1 MRKLIILLSLAI
13 TTIACNK
20 EDNKNYDS
28 QNEADIKKYLVE
40 NNIDAEQTESGLY
53 YVIDKKGDGHEL
65 NNRSKVIVSYKLD
78 LLNGKHI
85 GETDEYGHAFDLVG
99 GIIPGFSEGVQ
110 LFNEGGE
117 GTLIIPSR
125 LAYGNHSVGNI
136 PAGSVLVFDI
146 KILSTEESIDSINND
161 QIKKYLKE
169 NDLKADSSETGLY
182 YIIDKEGTGKK
193 PDENSNVQVKYKGYY
208 LNGDVFD
215 ETKGGEGATF
225 PLRNLIPGFKEGM
238 LNFKE
243 GGSGTLFIPSKLGY
257 GFFGRQP
264 IPPGAVII
272 FDVELVKVY

>member
-1 MRKLIILLSLAI
+1 MRTLIILLSLTI

-28 QNEADIKKYLVE
+28 QNEADIQKYLVE

-53 YVIDKKGDGHEL
+53 YVIDKKGDGRKL
-65 NNRSKVIVSYKLD
+65 NNDSCNVIVNYKLK
-78 LLNGKHI
+78 LLNGELI
-85 GETDEYGHAFDLVG
+85 DETKDYGHAFGLG
-99 GIIPGFSEGVQ
+99 GGVIPGFSEGVK

-125 LAYGNHSVGNI
+125 LAYGNHSIGKI

-146 KILSTEESIDSINND
+146 KILSTEASIDSINND
-161 QIKKYLKE
+161 QIKKYLHE
-169 NDLKADSSETGLY
+169 NKLKADSSETGLY
-182 YIIDKEGTGKK
+182 YIIDSIGTKK
-193 PDENSNVQVKYKGYY
+193 PNINSSIKIKYKGYF
-208 LNGDVFD
+208 LNGDIFD
-215 ETKGGEGATF
+215 ENKKVEGDQFT
-225 PLRNLIPGFKEGM
+225 LRNLIPGFKEGI
-238 LNFKE
+238 LLFNE
-243 GGSGTLFIPSKLGY
+243 GDYGTLIIPSKLGY